1 MDVNAFVNYVQAKL
15 NEHGKS
21 VTQMCR
27 DTGLARQNFFHWKKG
42 RAPNPES
49 VKLIAEYLG
58 LPQEELRDILENGLI
73 RVYYPK
79 DEQTPPPGYVVIP
92 EYELQLSAGNRDQEP
107 EWVEVHASKPVVYDE
122 DFFIEH
128 GVKPSTCKR
137 AKVLGD
143 SMEPFLYAGDRVT
156 WTEFPD
162 PHVSLVRIVDG
173 DIYVISIDGAMK
185 VKRLSTCKDGVVVVS
200 DNADKYPPET
210 YVGDELERLRIYGK
224 VLEIKR
230 AL

>member
-58 LPQEELRDILENGLI
+58 LPQEELQDILENGLI

-92 EYELQLSAGNRDQEP
+92 EYELQLSAGNRDQ
-107 EWVEVHASKPVVYDE
+107 
-122 DFFIEH
+122 
-128 GVKPSTCKR
+128 
-137 AKVLGD
+137 
-143 SMEPFLYAGDRVT
+143 
-156 WTEFPD
+156 
-162 PHVSLVRIVDG
+162 
-173 DIYVISIDGAMK
+173 
-185 VKRLSTCKDGVVVVS
+185 
-200 DNADKYPPET
+200 
-210 YVGDELERLRIYGK
+210 
-224 VLEIKR
+224 
-230 AL
+230 